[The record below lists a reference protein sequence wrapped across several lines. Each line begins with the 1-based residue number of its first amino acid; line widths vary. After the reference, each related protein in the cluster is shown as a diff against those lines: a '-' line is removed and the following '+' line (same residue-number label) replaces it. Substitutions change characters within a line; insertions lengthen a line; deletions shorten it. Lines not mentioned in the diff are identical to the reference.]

1 MQKVYCIVGEF
12 LGNYYD
18 ASAGELDEK
27 LLGLEQRLKD
37 VEKEIQE
44 ERKKIAPKAPYER
57 GRHASIGVV
66 AEEDSDVE
74 LVLIYAVAG
83 ATWKAGYDIRVD
95 TTRSEKSVTLIYK
108 AIVSQSTSEARHT
121 WENVPLT
128 LETASPTYGVNLPS
142 LDPWNI
148 SVYKPAPPP
157 PSVEIKAAASNQDVQ
172 SPETLLGF
180 TLRGTASYTPHSE
193 TPAMGH
199 ATSYI
204 SSKGSVSAT
213 FRVPGLV
220 SIPSDGGERSFTIVE
235 LELSALMTWFSI
247 PKVDTRVHLKAQIH
261 NESEYTL
268 LPGKASVYVDGSFI
282 SKSDVPAVSPLE
294 KFDCAL
300 GLDPSVRITYHPQSK
315 KSSTS
320 GFYQKSASYVYIQR
334 LTIHNTKV
342 NRIPLLK
349 IVDQIPVSE
358 DAQITVKLVNPA
370 LKVPTGSSKQQFT
383 AGSSSGGETTATTN
397 GDTKSA
403 GGKRLS
409 ILSLSAGSTVKA
421 PERTATLASI
431 SEVVASSA
439 GPNVK
444 VAEGVVAQW
453 DGADDSSV
461 DVDALGKNGKIN
473 WLCEVAGQEKFVY
486 VKRGNL
492 ITLEELSSVDMRE
505 WEDGE
510 DGESPRHEISARK
523 RVYKVK
529 LHGVQSEFTAV
540 IYEGEDASTPA
551 VTLLPVLEQPLGHGQ
566 VKESG
571 AVAYVIPDVV
581 EPITVPPTAD
591 MLSEETAFKYFLN
604 NHGPRMDSF
613 ILGLAEFLQYRSDTR
628 IHICNGQILEIC
640 TVFGRRFHET
650 LPGLASLCRNAH
662 PVDIMGRLRFDTIY
676 QDPLQE
682 VAHRPR
688 GSGSWGWRCWL
699 NGCPMPQTVLEGGLT
714 RFDLDTTLNEG
725 QSIHVEAQFESNMS
739 LVWLAQAPRVTDNEE
754 HCYMV
759 RPPVL
764 VLKSGKISYEE
775 EAVINDTNQPLYLF
789 VYRPPSTIS
798 ELIEWRDGYHTH
810 YWSFDEAGQSK
821 LQNLPAKEHPQHEL
835 PYLKV
840 VSDGFDDISLY
851 SWPMYLY
858 EAIRNWQVARGFDPT
873 TANFARHMNYPELEV
888 IGAGRGEEQLEEIVE
903 APAPFHELGLETLIP
918 VNERGRAQFP
928 VIGDPENES
937 PKKLRVIYGD
947 FMKVIWYQAGYTG
960 PVRYDSIEKS
970 PTDYYDMALL
980 PTHLKIQDPVTK
992 GGWILDLVAH
1002 FTTNFSACSKRVFAL
1017 RPAGMHD
1024 NIVGPGKISPLS
1036 PCSDSDTEGVEGLK
1050 EAVED
1055 ERGQDGVATGHA
1067 VKAPWMSA
1075 NPTSSHQTT
1084 RAAITEFWQQK
1095 WSRKRK
1101 KRMACTCLSEG
1112 VE

>member
-1 MQKVYCIVGEF
+1 MRHLPNIQILQHISPPIHLPTTIISQLHPNPVSTAMEMFPNASQLVIEGENSF
-12 LGNYYD
+12 NN
-18 ASAGELDEK
+18 
-27 LLGLEQRLKD
+27 
-37 VEKEIQE
+37 I
-44 ERKKIAPKAPYER
+44 R
-57 GRHASIGVV
+57 G
-66 AEEDSDVE
+66 D
-74 LVLIYAVAG
+74 
-83 ATWKAGYDIRVD
+83 
-95 TTRSEKSVTLIYK
+95 
-108 AIVSQSTSEARHT
+108 Q
-121 WENVPLT
+121 
-128 LETASPTYGVNLPS
+128 VN
-142 LDPWNI
+142 
-148 SVYKPAPPP
+148 
-157 PSVEIKAAASNQDVQ
+157 Q
-172 SPETLLGF
+172 TF
-180 TLRGTASYTPHSE
+180 TLNLANG
-193 TPAMGH
+193 
-199 ATSYI
+199 
-204 SSKGSVSAT
+204 
-213 FRVPGLV
+213 VPV
-220 SIPSDGGERSFTIVE
+220 KCT
-235 LELSALMTWFSI
+235 
-247 PKVDTRVHLKAQIH
+247 
-261 NESEYTL
+261 EY
-268 LPGKASVYVDGSFI
+268 D
-282 SKSDVPAVSPLE
+282 E
-294 KFDCAL
+294 
-300 GLDPSVRITYHPQSK
+300 
-315 KSSTS
+315 
-320 GFYQKSASYVYIQR
+320 
-334 LTIHNTKV
+334 
-342 NRIPLLK
+342 
-349 IVDQIPVSE
+349 
-358 DAQITVKLVNPA
+358 
-370 LKVPTGSSKQQFT
+370 
-383 AGSSSGGETTATTN
+383 
-397 GDTKSA
+397 
-403 GGKRLS
+403 
-409 ILSLSAGSTVKA
+409 
-421 PERTATLASI
+421 
-431 SEVVASSA
+431 
-439 GPNVK
+439 
-444 VAEGVVAQW
+444 
-453 DGADDSSV
+453 
-461 DVDALGKNGKIN
+461 
-473 WLCEVAGQEKFVY
+473 FVY

-540 IYEGEDASTPA
+540 IYEGEDASTFWKRDFQCFSRTQDPRWVQLFGLNQSNIPA
-551 VTLLPVLEQPLGHGQ
+551 LIFHHELIPVGQ
-566 VKESG
+566 FYKANSFWKDVYISHLVACGDVITRTGTAPRSRPGQGIRSG
-571 AVAYVIPDVV
+571 CLWLDTRGFLCNGPIGLYTPVIPDVV